1 MSPIPK
7 HKLCWQC
14 EGNVDFTQD
23 HCPYCGVY
31 LNSERNFGDS
41 PEEHTF
47 TPPYRLHN
55 IQENESSDNAN
66 MENPAVSQPTII
78 DYLKP
83 LLLLLLGSTLSIFA
97 VMLYL
102 FSSNGVLTLQWNA
115 DVWYLYLVISVP
127 LLWAGWRALNKA
139 DFD

>member
-1 MSPIPK
+1 MSPVPK

-14 EGNVDFTQD
+14 EGNIDFTQD

-31 LNSERNFGDS
+31 LNVESNFAAAS
-41 PEEHTF
+41 EEHTF
-47 TPPYRLHN
+47 TPPYRLPN
-55 IQENESSDNAN
+55 IQENESGDNAN
-66 MENPAVSQPTII
+66 VEAIQPGII

-97 VMLYL
+97 LMLYL

-127 LLWAGWRALNKA
+127 LLWAGWRALNHA
-139 DFD
+139 DLDP